1 MSWLNRLKEIQAPDT
16 QPTKTTKSVSVV
28 LVATQMGFVKKNDG
42 GILAANDP
50 NPGPDLCCW
59 PRSDA
64 MNGREIEKF
73 IARLDRFVNLGL
85 DHEAAEKLADR
96 LVARDRGGEDRS
108 VCLECKHMRLGLRC
122 LNSKIAG
129 LTAMHSNSG
138 LPSDFVIQLQSCPGF
153 KAERWEANGAR

>member
-1 MSWLNRLKEIQAPDT
+1 M
-16 QPTKTTKSVSVV
+16 
-28 LVATQMGFVKKNDG
+28 
-42 GILAANDP
+42 
-50 NPGPDLCCW
+50 
-59 PRSDA
+59 
-64 MNGREIEKF
+64 
-73 IARLDRFVNLGL
+73 ARLDRFVNLGL